1 MILICFCLLRG
12 SACYFY
18 CSYSCLTFLYMDP
31 PKTELLQVQQWVGL
45 QFVPSGRTLQ
55 VEALLIL
62 SCLLGPSSN
71 IKMLFQ
77 ARLLAKNLQ
86 TTQVK
91 ACLWRSIWMV
101 SPLGEKW
108 TSMLMTAMKNFP
120 LLLMSS
126 LGASLQVIFLA
137 FQSYKCVLVVNLI
150 TFVYSFVVDII
161 WRFVSLGMK
170 VTYYLFVS

>member
-55 VEALLIL
+55 VEALL
-62 SCLLGPSSN
+62 SCLLGPTSN
-71 IKMLFQ
+71 IKMLFHT
-77 ARLLAKNLQ
+77 RLLAKNLL
-86 TTQVK
+86 TNLVK

-137 FQSYKCVLVVNLI
+137 FQSYNCVLVVNLI

-170 VTYYLFVS
+170 ATYYPFVS